1 MLLAEEGSRKM
12 KLIGKAV
19 AWIMLMI
26 AAGLILLGIQS
37 WPPGGLMFALPFV
50 FLIPGAVLGLVGG
63 ALLWGLNRSSRRLPS
78 ETTISQMPTLGIRP
92 DKTQNNTSH
101 RQE

>member
-1 MLLAEEGSRKM
+1 M
-12 KLIGKAV
+12 KLIGKIV

-26 AAGLILLGIQS
+26 ATGLILIGIQS

-50 FLIPGAVLGLVGG
+50 FLIPSAFLGLVGG
-63 ALLWGLNRSSRRLPS
+63 TLLWGLNRSSRSLPS
-78 ETTISQMPTLGIRP
+78 ETKIFQKPTLGVGSN
-92 DKTQNNTSH
+92 KTQDNTSQ

>member
-1 MLLAEEGSRKM
+1 M
-12 KLIGKAV
+12 KLLGKIV

-26 AAGLILLGIQS
+26 ATGLILLGIQS

-50 FLIPGAVLGLVGG
+50 FIIPGAFLGLVGG
-63 ALLWGLNRSSRRLPS
+63 TLLWGLNRSSRSLPS
-78 ETTISQMPTLGIRP
+78 ETKISQKPTLALGVGP
-92 DKTQNNTSH
+92 NKTQNNTSQ